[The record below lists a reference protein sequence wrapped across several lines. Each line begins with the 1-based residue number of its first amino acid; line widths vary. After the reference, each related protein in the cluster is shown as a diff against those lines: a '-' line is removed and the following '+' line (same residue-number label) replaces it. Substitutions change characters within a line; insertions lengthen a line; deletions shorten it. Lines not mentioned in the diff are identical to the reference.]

1 MTETVNLQLPYIL
14 PSQAQKH
21 VTHNEA
27 LRLLDGIVQLAVL
40 GRDLAVPPAAPAD
53 GDRHIVAGGADGD
66 WTGHDGEVAIRAE
79 GGWMFAPP
87 RAGWV
92 AWIAGEERL
101 VVFDGLEWISP
112 AADNLDMLGVNASAD
127 DVNRFAVASEASLF
141 DHAGAGHQHK
151 INKAAASDTAS
162 VLFQTGYS
170 GRAEMGLAGDDDF
183 RIKVSADGETWREA
197 LIVRGTDGSVN
208 LPAGI
213 HMPDGARI
221 VNDGASPASG
231 LDLEGG
237 GDLGRVGLVIKSVT
251 GLTGALFEQRA
262 APDSGIDLVDFGLK
276 TLSDQMNLRVESRA
290 EYTLTGSSP
299 EFQIAHKPADAPLEV
314 LAAVSPGAAALDVPL
329 VLKPMWLST
338 LPLAGSVPAGAL
350 VHLHDAPGGAVP
362 IYSDGVHWRKMTD
375 GAVIA

>member
-1 MTETVNLQLPYIL
+1 M
-14 PSQAQKH
+14 
-21 VTHNEA
+21 
-27 LRLLDGIVQLAVL
+27 
-40 GRDLAVPPAAPAD
+40 AAS
-53 GDRHIVAGGADGD
+53 AGGE

-79 GGWMFAPP
+79 GGWMFALPL
-87 RAGWV
+87 AGWV
-92 AWIAGEERL
+92 AWIAGEEKL
-101 VVFDGLEWISP
+101 IVFDGLEWISL

-151 INKAAASDTAS
+151 INNAAASDTAS

-197 LIVRGTDGSVN
+197 VIVRGTEGSVS

-221 VNDGASPASG
+221 VNDGSSPASG

-276 TLSDQMNLRVESRA
+276 TLSDQMNLRV
-290 EYTLTGSSP
+290 
-299 EFQIAHKPADAPLEV
+299 
-314 LAAVSPGAAALDVPL
+314 
-329 VLKPMWLST
+329 
-338 LPLAGSVPAGAL
+338 
-350 VHLHDAPGGAVP
+350 
-362 IYSDGVHWRKMTD
+362 
-375 GAVIA
+375 